1 MANLN
6 KVLLIGNLTR
16 DPELRYTPSG
26 TAVGEFGLAMSRRFR
41 DKSTNDWRE
50 EVCFVD
56 VTAWGRTGEVCCEYL
71 AKGRPVFVE
80 GRLQLDTWE
89 GQDGQKRS
97 KLRVVADNVQF
108 LERRGGERDA
118 GEGGGSARR
127 AAPSKPAKQGKP
139 SDEPAIDEDVPF

>member
-1 MANLN
+1 MYQTLI
-6 KVLLIGNLTR
+6 LIGNLGK
-16 DPELRYTPSG
+16 DPELRYTPGG

-41 DKSTNDWRE
+41 DKNTNDWRE
-50 EVCFVD
+50 DVCFVD

-89 GQDGQKRS
+89 GQDGKKRS

-108 LERRGGERDA
+108 LERRGGDRDGG
-118 GEGGGSARR
+118 GEGGSSPRR
-127 AAPSKPAKQGKP
+127 AASPKPAKPAGQ
-139 SDEPAIDEDVPF
+139 SEEPAIDEDVPF